1 MARESVDFIRLLEA
15 SLSSEK
21 LALLRSAGGIA
32 RDEGAPMY
40 LVGGAVR
47 DLLLGRPVEDLD
59 LVVVGDAEMMASIVA
74 KRLSGQVVS
83 RSQFSTARV
92 KVDGVSLDLVTAR
105 SESYSRPGA
114 LPQIAHG
121 TIEEDLARRDFSIN
135 AMAVPIHLEAK
146 SGLLDP
152 FNGEEDLRR
161 GLVRVL
167 HDGSF
172 ADDAT
177 RIMRAIRYEQ
187 RLGFRLEERT
197 EALLTANLPMLD
209 TISGDRLLREV
220 QRWLSEARA
229 PDILLRADELGVMAA
244 IHPPLSRSGESV
256 RSAVERSK
264 GRVEA
269 PVWLGIL
276 AYALTTPEG
285 EGLIARLRLPTRWAR
300 VARDAIALRERLP
313 LLSDEDIPPVR
324 LYDSLAH
331 LEPAAV
337 QACALVAAQETAR
350 ANLTL
355 FLEKLRG
362 LKPKLG
368 GRDLIEM
375 GVPQGPAVGEMLKLL
390 NRARLEG
397 KLSGREEEEA
407 LVRRVLLEE
416 GPPSR

>member
-59 LVVVGDAEMMASIVA
+59 LVVVGDAETMASIVA

-92 KVDGVSLDLVTAR
+92 RVDGESLDLVTAR

-135 AMAVPIHLEAK
+135 AMAVPLHLEAK
-146 SGLLDP
+146 SGPLDP

-177 RIMRAIRYEQ
+177 RIMRAVRYEQ

-197 EALLTANLPMLD
+197 ESLLTANLPMLD

-244 IHPPLSRSGESV
+244 IHPPLSGSGESV

-264 GRVEA
+264 GRVES
-269 PVWLGIL
+269 PVWLGVL

-313 LLSDEDIPPVR
+313 MLSDEDIPPVR
-324 LYDSLAH
+324 LYDALAH

-337 QACALVAAQETAR
+337 QACALTAAQETAR

>member
-105 SESYSRPGA
+105 SERYSRPGA

-135 AMAVPIHLEAK
+135 AMAVPLHLEAK

-152 FNGEEDLRR
+152 FNGAEDLRR

-197 EALLTANLPMLD
+197 ESLLIDNLPMLD

-220 QRWLSEARA
+220 QRWLSEERA

-244 IHPPLSRSGESV
+244 VHSPLSRSGESV

-269 PVWLGIL
+269 PVWLGVL

-300 VARDAIALRERLP
+300 VARDTIALREGLP
-313 LLSDEDIPPVR
+313 LLSDEDIPPAR
-324 LYDSLAH
+324 LYDALAH

-337 QACALVAAQETAR
+337 QACALTAAQETSR

>member
-59 LVVVGDAEMMASIVA
+59 LVVVGDAETMASIVA
-74 KRLSGQVVS
+74 KQLSGQVVS